1 MNTLIEKIINLKNSD
16 IDNLDTSYIND
27 LINFDSS
34 YYHLRTHSGR
44 EHYKLLMMI
53 STFIDNQIIFDIGTN
68 ECRSAISLAYN
79 KTNKVKSYDII
90 KILPQNPVLENVEYY
105 LGDST
110 QDPDL
115 ITSPLIFLDVD
126 HDGSYE
132 NVFYNHLLSINYKG
146 ILLLDDIHLN
156 DPMKDFWSKINEPKY
171 DLTHLGHWSGTGL
184 VVLG

>member
-1 MNTLIEKIINLKNSD
+1 MNTVIEKILKLQNSD
-16 IDNLDTSYIND
+16 IDNIDTSYIND

-34 YYHLRTHSGR
+34 YYHLRTNSGR

-79 KTNKVKSYDII
+79 KTNKIKSYDII
-90 KILPQNPVLENVEYY
+90 KILPQNPVLENVEYI

-110 QDPDL
+110 QDQDL
-115 ITSPLIFLDVD
+115 INSPLIFLDVD
-126 HDGSYE
+126 HDGLYE
-132 NVFYNHLLSINYKG
+132 DVFYTHLLKTNQKG

-156 DPMKDFWSKINEPKY
+156 EPMIKFWSKIDKPKY
-171 DLTHLGHWSGTGL
+171 DLTHLGHWSGTGM
-184 VVLG
+184 VLLG